1 MGKVEGLLI
10 VGAII
15 MLLFGAKK
23 LPELARSVG
32 ESVNELKKGFDP
44 NALASTS
51 KTVEPAKTRETA
63 DGTRVD
69 G

>member
-10 VGAII
+10 LLAII

-32 ESVNELKKGFDP
+32 DSARELKKGFSGDKD
-44 NALASTS
+44 AADVKTAS
-51 KTVEPAKTRETA
+51 VAPATDA
-63 DGTRVD
+63 DKK
-69 G
+69 

>member
-1 MGKVEGLLI
+1 MGKIEGMLI
-10 VGAII
+10 LGAII

-32 ESVNELKKGFDP
+32 ESVHELKKGFDP
-44 NALASTS
+44 SLSAPTSTASAP
-51 KTVEPAKTRETA
+51 TVKEPSEP
-63 DGTRVD
+63 GIN

>member
-10 VGAII
+10 LLAII

-32 ESVNELKKGFDP
+32 DSARELKKGFSGDKD
-44 NALASTS
+44 NADVKTASAS
-51 KTVEPAKTRETA
+51 PATDSDKK
-63 DGTRVD
+63 
-69 G
+69 